1 MTRLTALVIGNGDY
15 PKTGTLKNPTNDA
28 EDLSAKLRAGGFDV
42 TTMLNAKVAEM
53 SKALKAF
60 RTTAKDGDVGLFF
73 FAGHGV
79 QIEGENFL
87 IAVDTDVSDETDA
100 KFSSLAL
107 NKVIETMEKANTST
121 SIIILDAC
129 RNNPWERAWRGG
141 GPRGLAPVYAPRG
154 TLIAYSTSPGQLA
167 DDGKGRNG
175 AYTAALL
182 QHIDAAD
189 VTIEAMFK
197 RVRNTLSASTS
208 QKQISWEHTSLSG
221 EFYFNLSVASRISDY
236 SASAIKDRTFVLDD
250 AKYSHGVI
258 KALKSLTWPKQNP
271 AIDGL
276 TAAKA
281 NKAGTDSLFVLG
293 RNITQAADGNSNSAC
308 AYINNFMTKT
318 TGMAPEKRKAVLD
331 GMLFEVFF
339 DPDGALREQP
349 KKRVFNDIFA
359 LQLFEEL
366 KSSFEF
372 IAGCLVGNIDRY
384 FCLPGKSHPVSV
396 DITLSSDG
404 ENAVT
409 DVHIDGRSVLRLD
422 DPDYDTP
429 DKMYRKQTRTSFEA
443 TLSNEMVVPSHLLTF
458 TYNRIV
464 KPGDVINFPF
474 GYVLSK
480 TA

>member
-15 PKTGTLKNPTNDA
+15 PTAGKLKNPTNDA
-28 EDLSAKLRAGGFDV
+28 QDLSAKLRTGGFDV
-42 TTMLNAKVAEM
+42 TTVLNAQVAEM

-60 RTTAKDGDVGLFF
+60 RAAAKDGDVALFF

-129 RNNPWERAWRGG
+129 RNNPWERAWRGSL
-141 GPRGLAPVYAPRG
+141 RGLAPVYAPRG

-197 RVRNTLSASTS
+197 RVRNTLSASTG

-236 SASAIKDRTFVLDD
+236 SASAIKDRTFVLDE

-271 AIDGL
+271 AIDGF
-276 TAAKA
+276 TATKA
-281 NKAGTDSLFVLG
+281 NKASTDSLFVVG
-293 RNITQAADGNSNSAC
+293 RNITQAADGNSHSAL
-308 AYINNFMTKT
+308 AYINNFVTKANGMT
-318 TGMAPEKRKAVLD
+318 PEKRKAILD

-339 DPDGALREQP
+339 DPDGAIREEP
-349 KKRVFNDIFA
+349 KARVFSEIFA
-359 LQLFEEL
+359 LQRFEEL
-366 KSSFEF
+366 TPSFEF
-372 IAGCLVGNIDRY
+372 IAGCLVGNMDRY
-384 FCLPGKSHPVSV
+384 FSLPGKSHPVTV
-396 DITLSSDG
+396 DITLLSDG

-429 DKMYRKQTRTSFEA
+429 GKMYRRHTRATFEKM
-443 TLSNEMVVPSHLLTF
+443 LSDDMLVPSHLLTF
-458 TYNRIV
+458 TYNRAVRPSDVV
-464 KPGDVINFPF
+464 KFPY
-474 GYVLSK
+474 GYAVRK
-480 TA
+480 AA